1 MSSFVHLHNHSD
13 YSLLD
18 GACKIHSLVD
28 AAAEYDMPAVALTDH
43 GNMFGAIE
51 FYRYAKSKGVKP
63 LVGMEAYIAPRTRHE
78 KSSTP
83 GKREKTSYHLLL
95 IAENKTGYNNLMKLA
110 SLAYLEGFY
119 YKPRID
125 KEILKE
131 YSEGL
136 ICSSGCLNGELNYQL
151 LKGDIDAAL
160 AVAEEYKSIFNGN
173 YYLEVQNHGVPE
185 DEIILTEVPKIAEKL
200 DIPLIGTNDCHYLK
214 KDHAEA
220 HDVLLCLQTGKTLE
234 DTDRLKYSSDN
245 FYFKD
250 PDEMSSLFENQ
261 PEAISNTLTLAERC
275 DIDLDT
281 KTFYMPNFPLPQ
293 GETTPENYL
302 ENLVWNGVK
311 ERYKEVDSEI
321 KKRVEHEVKTINSM
335 GFAGYFLIVND
346 FIRYAKEKGIPV
358 GPGRGSAAG
367 SVVSYALGITDVDP
381 LKYGLIFER
390 FLNPDRISMPDIDID
405 FCYERRGEVISYIK
419 EKFGHNSVTQII
431 TFGTMKARA
440 AIRDVGRVLNMPYSE
455 VNSIAKLVPSG
466 PNVSLE
472 DAMEKVPK
480 LVEMEKKDD
489 THRKLF
495 EYSKLLEGMSR
506 HASTHA
512 AGVVITPGDLSNFVP
527 LYKSAA
533 DEITTQYDMK
543 MLDSI
548 GLLKMDFLGLR
559 TLTVLQK
566 TLDMLEAKG
575 VHLELEK
582 IDMNIPE
589 IYDLFTSGKT
599 IGIFQFES
607 SGMQDV
613 LRKLKPTQLED
624 LIAVNALYRPG
635 PMENIK
641 EFIKRKHGEKKIEYL
656 HPDLE
661 PILKETYGIIVYQEQ
676 VMRIANEL
684 AGMTLAQADI
694 MRSAMGKKKKKL
706 MEEQKKHFLE
716 SSKKN
721 NLDTELSNDLWALLE
736 KFAQYGFN
744 KSHST
749 AYALIAYRTGYL
761 KAKHPAEFMAATM
774 ASEMTDTER
783 LKVLK
788 RECKSSGIEIV
799 PPDIS
804 FSQTDFTAGENKI
817 YYGLAAIK
825 NVGVKAANSIVEA
838 AAEHGPFK
846 TVFELVKHVDLRLV
860 NRKVLEALVCSGA
873 LDSLEG
879 NRSSKFESVGRV
891 LEFAQRYQSQV
902 SRGQTNIFD
911 GGASDTAQDDL
922 PKLIDAEEWSDIERT
937 RNEFNAFGY
946 HLIKHP
952 LEKYALELKSF
963 ANYTPGDEIS
973 NGINTIRT
981 GGILTEVKVHFD
993 KKNKQMAFCT
1003 LEGIEGTTE
1012 LIVFTD
1018 VYEQFKDLIS
1028 KEESYVLVS
1037 GKLSTRDESEVKIIP
1052 NEFVSLDSAMETLT
1066 ESVIIDVNLSTHS
1079 PEAIERIRELAD
1091 NYKGKV
1097 RISFSVRMDDKKLGN
1112 LLSSN
1117 VTVKPD
1123 KNFFNGVNDIL
1134 GCDSILLKG

>member
-28 AAAEYDMPAVALTDH
+28 AAAEFDMPAVALTDH

-51 FYRYAKSKGVKP
+51 FYKYAKSKGIKP

-83 GKREKTSYHLLL
+83 GRREKTSFHILL
-95 IAENKTGYNNLMKLA
+95 IAENKTGYNNLMKLS

-125 KEILKE
+125 KEILRE

-136 ICSSGCLNGELNYQL
+136 ICSSGCLNGELNYYL
-151 LKGDIDAAL
+151 LKGDNDAAL

-173 YYLEVQNHGVPE
+173 YYLEIQNHGMPE
-185 DEIILTEVPKIAEKL
+185 EEIILTEVPKIAEKL
-200 DIPLIGTNDCHYLK
+200 NIPLIGSHDCHHLLK
-214 KDHAEA
+214 NHAEA

-250 PDEMSSLFENQ
+250 PDEMSALFENQ
-261 PEAISNTLTLAERC
+261 PDAIKNTLALAERV

-281 KTFYMPNFPLPQ
+281 KTFHMPNFPLPE
-293 GETTPENYL
+293 GEKTPEKYL
-302 ENLVWNGVK
+302 ENLVWEGVK
-311 ERYKEVDSEI
+311 ERYPEVTSEI
-321 KKRVEHEVKTINSM
+321 KERVEHEVETINSM

-346 FIRYAKEKGIPV
+346 FIRYAKEQGIPV

-367 SVVSYALGITDVDP
+367 SVVSYALGITAVDP
-381 LKYGLIFER
+381 LQYGLIFER

-419 EKFGHNSVTQII
+419 ERFGHDSVTQII

-455 VNSIAKLVPSG
+455 INSIAKLIPLG
-466 PNVSLE
+466 PNVTLE
-472 DAMEKVPK
+472 EAMREVPE
-480 LVEMEKKDD
+480 LVEIEKIDD
-489 THRKLF
+489 THRKLI

-512 AGVVITPGDLSNFVP
+512 AGVVITPGALSDFVP
-527 LYKSAA
+527 LYKSAS

-566 TLDMLEAKG
+566 TLDMLEEKG
-575 VHLELEK
+575 VHLDLEK

-589 IYDLFTSGKT
+589 VYDLFTSGNT

-607 SGMQDV
+607 AGMQDT
-613 LRKLKPTQLED
+613 LKKLKPTRLED

-641 EFIKRKHGEKKIEYL
+641 EFIQRKHGKKKIEYL

-694 MRSAMGKKKKKL
+694 MSTAMGKQKKKL
-706 MEEQKKHFLE
+706 MEAKKKYFLE
-716 SSKKN
+716 SSKKS
-721 NLDTELSNDLWALLE
+721 NLDAKMSKDLWTLLE

-749 AYALIAYRTGYL
+749 AYAFIAYRTGYL

-774 ASEMTDTER
+774 ASEMTDTDR
-783 LKVLK
+783 IKILIK
-788 RECKSSGIEIV
+788 ECKRSEIEIA

-804 FSQTDFTAGENKI
+804 FSQTDFTTGENKI
-817 YYGLAAIK
+817 FYGLAAIK
-825 NVGVKAANSIVEA
+825 SVGVKAANSIVA
-838 AAEHGPFK
+838 AVAEHGPFK
-846 TVFELVKHVDLRLV
+846 TLYEFVKYVDLRLV
-860 NRKVLEALVCSGA
+860 NKKVLEALACSGA

-879 NRSSKFESVGRV
+879 KRSSKFESVGRA
-891 LEFAQRYQSQV
+891 LEFAQRHQSQL

-911 GGASDTAQDDL
+911 AAPSESAGNEL
-922 PKLIDAEEWSDIERT
+922 PKLLDTEEWSEEERVGIE
-937 RNEFNAFGY
+937 FDSFGF
-946 HLIKHP
+946 HLRKHP
-952 LEKYALELKSF
+952 LEKYELELKSF
-963 ANYTPGDEIS
+963 TNYTPGEELS

-981 GGILTEVKVHFD
+981 GGQLTEVKVHFD
-993 KKNKQMAFCT
+993 KKNRQMAFCT
-1003 LEGIEGTTE
+1003 LEGIEGSTE
-1012 LIVFTD
+1012 LIVFPD
-1018 VYEQFKDLIS
+1018 VYEQYREIINK
-1028 KEESYVLVS
+1028 KESRVLVT
-1037 GKLSTRDESEVKIIP
+1037 GNLSTRDESDVKIVP
-1052 NEFVSLDSAMETLT
+1052 NKFISLDGSMETLT
-1066 ESVIIDVNLSTHS
+1066 TSVIINVDLSTHS
-1079 PEAIERIRELAD
+1079 PEAIERIKDLAD
-1091 NYKGKV
+1091 KYKGNI
-1097 RISFSVRMDDKKLGN
+1097 RIGFSIRMDDKTLGN
-1112 LLSSN
+1112 LLSSS
-1117 VTVKPD
+1117 VSVKPD
-1123 KNFFNGVNDIL
+1123 KNFFNGVYEIL
-1134 GCDSILLKG
+1134 GSDSVRLKG